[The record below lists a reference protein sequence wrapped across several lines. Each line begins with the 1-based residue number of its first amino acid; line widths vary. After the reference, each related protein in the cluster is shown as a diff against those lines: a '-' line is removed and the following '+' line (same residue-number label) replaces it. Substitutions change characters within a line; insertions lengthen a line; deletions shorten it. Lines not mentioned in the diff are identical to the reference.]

1 MRCPEGGG
9 VASENDPSDE
19 RSIRETALALAGIGM
34 LNAVAAVGG
43 CALGWLV
50 DSQSGTTPVFIL
62 IGLVVGL
69 ALGVLATWRRVA
81 DYLRASK

>member
-1 MRCPEGGG
+1 M
-9 VASENDPSDE
+9 ASDNEPSDQ
-19 RSIRETALALAGIGM
+19 RSIRETAFALAGIGM

-50 DSQSGTTPVFIL
+50 DSQLDTTPVFIL

-69 ALGVLATWRRVA
+69 ACGVLVTWRDVT

>member
-1 MRCPEGGG
+1 M
-9 VASENDPSDE
+9 ASDFEPSDQ

-50 DSQSGTTPVFIL
+50 DSQLDTTPVFIL
-62 IGLVVGL
+62 LGLVLGL
-69 ALGVLATWRRVA
+69 ACGVLVTWRDVSN
-81 DYLRASK
+81 YLRASE

>member
-1 MRCPEGGG
+1 M
-9 VASENDPSDE
+9 AFENEPSDQ

-50 DSQSGTTPVFIL
+50 DSQLDTTPVFIL
-62 IGLVVGL
+62 IGLAVGL

-81 DYLRASK
+81 DYLRASE

>member
-1 MRCPEGGG
+1 M
-9 VASENDPSDE
+9 ASDE
-19 RSIRETALALAGIGM
+19 NPPDQRSIRETALALAGIGM

-50 DSQSGTTPVFIL
+50 DTQLDTTPVFIL
-62 IGLVVGL
+62 IGLVLGL
-69 ALGVLATWRRVA
+69 ALGVLATWRRVS

>member
-1 MRCPEGGG
+1 M
-9 VASENDPSDE
+9 ASDQEPSDQ

-50 DSQSGTTPVFIL
+50 DAQLDTTPVFIL
-62 IGLVVGL
+62 IGLVLGL
-69 ALGVLATWRRVA
+69 TLGVIASWREVS
-81 DYLRASK
+81 DYLGR